1 MSPTTRAEASR
12 ARRQEILLAA
22 LDCFTVSGVEATTID
37 DIRARSG
44 ASVGSI
50 YHHFGSKEKLAAAL
64 YLEALRDYQS
74 GFLRELKRHGDA
86 ESDIRAI
93 VKYHLTW
100 VSKNANR
107 ARYLLG
113 VREADFMVEAADA
126 LKDMNAHY
134 TEAVVAWRQPYVD
147 TGVIVDLPADLY
159 RPLLV
164 GPLHEFSRQWLA
176 GRGTTTMKEA
186 QRVLAEAVWQA
197 LIGREKTMSKHSS
210 GESDRRTL
218 L

>member
-1 MSPTTRAEASR
+1 MSPTSRAEVSR

-22 LDCFTVSGVEATTID
+22 LDCFTACGVEATTID

-64 YLEALRDYQS
+64 YLEALRDYQR

-86 ESDIRAI
+86 ESDIRA
-93 VKYHLTW
+93 VVAYHLTW
-100 VSKNANR
+100 VSKNANW

-113 VREADFMVEAADA
+113 AREANFMIDAEDA
-126 LKDMNAHY
+126 LREMNQ
-134 TEAVVAWRQPYVD
+134 TFSKEVATWRQPHIEAG
-147 TGVIVDLPADLY
+147 TIARLPADLY

-176 GRGTTTMKEA
+176 GRGDSTIAEA
-186 QRVLAEAVWQA
+186 QSVLAEAVWQS
-197 LIGREKTMSKHSS
+197 LKGREAEH
-210 GESDRRTL
+210 E
-218 L
+218 